1 MPASSRD
8 GSTRPER
15 AATPIVAPARSAGGA
30 MKGADGPVS
39 RVLSSAVIPLV
50 PGSLPESS
58 SQPGNGPGERDEVGA
73 RPFPYLAL
81 LRVGFTLPPPLPPG
95 RCALTAP
102 FHPYRSTRLAP
113 GGRAVCFLWHF
124 PSPRKRDDRV
134 LPGTLPSWSSDFPP
148 RSEDRGDRIGRP
160 PESDPIIRGDSSRR
174 RKKTS
179 SRPRSP
185 PFPPPP
191 RGPRP
196 PAFPRSPKPKGS
208 ALPGRGPF
216 RRAPGRR

>member
-1 MPASSRD
+1 MPASRRD

-15 AATPIVAPARSAGGA
+15 AATPIVAPGRRAGGA
-30 MKGADGPVS
+30 TKGADGPVS

-73 RPFPYLAL
+73 HPFPYLPL
-81 LRVGFTLPPPLPPG
+81 LRVGFTVPPPSPAG
-95 RCALTAP
+95 RFALTAP

-113 GGRAVCFLWHF
+113 GGKAVCFLWHF
-124 PSPRKRDDRV
+124 PSPRQRDDRV

-160 PESDPIIRGDSSRR
+160 PES
-174 RKKTS
+174 
-179 SRPRSP
+179 
-185 PFPPPP
+185 
-191 RGPRP
+191 
-196 PAFPRSPKPKGS
+196 
-208 ALPGRGPF
+208 
-216 RRAPGRR
+216 